1 MPIRSENLVQQKE
14 VLSSPGL
21 LLWLIEWFT
30 AQPEATA
37 SVLAGASG
45 WAVNENAQFLNQQAP
60 RFVVQ
65 IGKDSFLV
73 QLSKNPPHV

>member
-1 MPIRSENLVQQKE
+1 MAPTK
-14 VLSSPGL
+14 
-21 LLWLIEWFT
+21 T
-30 AQPEATA
+30 
-37 SVLAGASG
+37 GACR

>member
-1 MPIRSENLVQQKE
+1 MPIRSENLVQQKD
-14 VLSSPGL
+14 VHSSPSL
-21 LLWLIEWFT
+21 RLWLIEWFT
-30 AQPEATA
+30 AQSEATA